1 VNRAREEAMRTT
13 SVGQVVFA
21 ATMIGLGVLGLVT
34 GTFPPIWSGVPANIP
49 AREAL
54 SYLCAIVALAS
65 GAGLLLQRTAF
76 MASRVLLG
84 YLLIWLLLLRVPF
97 VVRNPTS
104 SGLWWGCGATSVMIA
119 GALVLFARFAEAR
132 SEPRLRFATGAAG
145 LEIARIFFGLGLI
158 PFGIAHF
165 TFFDRTV
172 AMVPAWLP
180 WHTTWAS
187 LTGAAFI
194 AAGLAIIFGV
204 YARLATTLVL
214 LQLALFTL
222 LVWVPTI
229 LAHPGASDWSEF
241 IESWTLTAGAWVVAD
256 SFRGM
261 AWLTLRRPAR
271 ANQAAGLEALRA

>member
-1 VNRAREEAMRTT
+1 MRTT

-21 ATMIGLGVLGLVT
+21 ATMICLGVFGLIT
-34 GTFPPIWSGVPANIP
+34 GTFPPIWSGVPASLP

-54 SYLCAIVALAS
+54 AYLCAVVALVS
-65 GAGLLLQRTAF
+65 GGGLLLERTALT
-76 MASRVLLG
+76 ATRVLLG
-84 YLLIWLLLLRVPF
+84 YLLLWMLLFRVPL
-97 VVRNPTS
+97 VIRNPAS
-104 SGLWWGCGATSVMIA
+104 SGLWWACGATAVMIA
-119 GALVLFARFAEAR
+119 GAWVLFARFAESR
-132 SEPRLRFATGAAG
+132 SEPRLHFSTGEAG
-145 LEIARIFFGLGLI
+145 LEIARILFGLGLI

-180 WHTTWAS
+180 GHTTWAS
-187 LTGAAFI
+187 LTGVAFI
-194 AAGLAIIFGV
+194 AAGLAIVFGV

-229 LAHPGASDWSEF
+229 LAHPSASDWSEF

-261 AWLTLRRPAR
+261 AWLAFRKPAR
-271 ANQAAGLEALRA
+271 RNEASELGALRA

>member
-1 VNRAREEAMRTT
+1 MRTT

-34 GTFPPIWSGVPANIP
+34 GTFPPIWSGVPASLP
-49 AREAL
+49 ARHAL
-54 SYLCAIVALAS
+54 AYLCAVVALAA
-65 GAGLLLQRTAF
+65 GAGLLLQRTALT
-76 MASRVLLG
+76 ATRVLLG
-84 YLLIWLLLLRVPF
+84 YLLIWLLLFRIPF

-104 SGLWWGCGATSVMIA
+104 SGLWWACGATAVMIA
-119 GALVLFARFAEAR
+119 GAWVLFARFAETR
-132 SEPRLRFATGAAG
+132 SEPRLHFATGEAG
-145 LEIARIFFGLGLI
+145 FKIARILFGLGLI

-204 YARLATTLVL
+204 YARLATALVL

-229 LAHPGASDWSEF
+229 LAHPSASDWSEF

-261 AWLTLRRPAR
+261 AWLSLWSLARRNQKSEVEAVR
-271 ANQAAGLEALRA
+271 A